1 MPPGIGKYPL
11 KAVPV
16 WDGFQKTFPRKGCI
30 MMNKTI
36 KLVCAMLAVLLLAG
50 CAAKNEPILTT
61 AATEP
66 AVETTAETTQAP
78 TETPEPTVGETEPA
92 PSARVLPDGEYIVDF
107 DTDSGMFRANE
118 ACNGKGK
125 LTVENGVQTLH
136 VSLQSKKIVNLFP
149 GTAAEAQE
157 PGAVW
162 LEPTVDTVTYSD
174 GLSEEVFGFDIPVA
188 SVGEEFDLAIIGTKG
203 VWYDHKVSVLNP
215 IPQAGSYL
223 CAVELSGGSGRASVS
238 SPAVLVS
245 DGETLMATIQWSSP
259 NYTYMIVDDVQY
271 DPIQEEGNSTFR
283 IPVTLDRDIPVSACT
298 VAMSTPH
305 LVEYTLRFDS
315 TTLAQGE

>member
-1 MPPGIGKYPL
+1 MK
-11 KAVPV
+11 
-16 WDGFQKTFPRKGCI
+16 
-30 MMNKTI
+30 KTI
-36 KLVCAMLAVLLLAG
+36 KLVSGLLAVLLLAG
-50 CAAKNEPILTT
+50 CGAADETVSTT
-61 AATEP
+61 AATES
-66 AVETTAETTQAP
+66 AVETTTETTQAP
-78 TETPEPTVGETEPA
+78 TETSEPTVQETEPA
-92 PSARVLPDGEYIVDF
+92 VSPRVLPDGVYIVDF

-136 VSLQSKKIVNLFP
+136 VSLQSKKIVNLFL

-188 SVGEEFDLAIIGTKG
+188 SVGEEFDLALIGTKG

-215 IPQAGSYL
+215 IPQEGSYT
-223 CAVELSGGSGRASVS
+223 CAVELTGGSGRASVS

-259 NYTYMIVDDVQY
+259 HYTYMIVDDVQY

>member
-1 MPPGIGKYPL
+1 MK
-11 KAVPV
+11 KA
-16 WDGFQKTFPRKGCI
+16 
-30 MMNKTI
+30 I
-36 KLVCAMLAVLLLAG
+36 KLVSALLAVLLLAG
-50 CAAKNEPILTT
+50 CAAKNETIPTT

-78 TETPEPTVGETEPA
+78 TEIPEPTEQATEPA
-92 PSARVLPDGEYIVDF
+92 ASVRVLPDGEYIVDF

-188 SVGEEFDLAIIGTKG
+188 SVGGEFDLAIIGTKG

-223 CAVELSGGSGRASVS
+223 CAVELSGGAGRASVS

-245 DGETLMATIQWSSP
+245 DGETLKATIQWSSP
-259 NYTYMIVDDVQY
+259 HYTYMIVDGVQY
-271 DPIQEEGNSTFR
+271 DPIQEEGNSTFQ
-283 IPVTLDRDIPVSACT
+283 IPVNLDQDISVSACT
-298 VAMSTPH
+298 EAMSTPH
-305 LVEYTLRFDS
+305 LVEYTLHFDS
-315 TTLAQGE
+315 ATLAPSGEK

>member
-1 MPPGIGKYPL
+1 MK
-11 KAVPV
+11 KAIHLTSV
-16 WDGFQKTFPRKGCI
+16 
-30 MMNKTI
+30 
-36 KLVCAMLAVLLLAG
+36 LLAVLLLAG
-50 CAAKNEPILTT
+50 CGAAGETISTT
-61 AATEP
+61 AATVTAP
-66 AVETTAETTQAP
+66 ETTIETTEAP
-78 TETPEPTVGETEPA
+78 TETMELTVQETEPA
-92 PSARVLPDGEYIVDF
+92 VVARVLPDGVYIVDF

-125 LTVENGVQTLH
+125 LTVENGVQILH

-188 SVGEEFDLAIIGTKG
+188 SVGEEFDLALIGTKG

-215 IPQAGSYL
+215 IPQEGSYT
-223 CAVELSGGSGRASVS
+223 CAVELTGGSGRASVS
-238 SPAVLVS
+238 SPAALVS
-245 DGETLMATIQWSSP
+245 DGETLMATIVWSSP

-271 DPIQEEGNSTFR
+271 DPIQEEGNSTFQ
-283 IPVTLDRDIPVSACT
+283 IPVTLDQDISVSACT

-305 LVEYTLRFDS
+305 EVAYTLHFDS
-315 TTLAQGE
+315 TTLTRSGEE

>member
-1 MPPGIGKYPL
+1 MK
-11 KAVPV
+11 
-16 WDGFQKTFPRKGCI
+16 
-30 MMNKTI
+30 KTI
-36 KLVCAMLAVLLLAG
+36 KLVCAMLAILLLAG
-50 CAAKNEPILTT
+50 CGAKNEPIPTT
-61 AATEP
+61 AATES
-66 AVETTAETTQAP
+66 AMETAIETTQAP
-78 TETPEPTVGETEPA
+78 TETPEPTEQETEPA
-92 PSARVLPDGEYIVDF
+92 VSARVLPDGEYIVDF

-125 LTVENGVQTLH
+125 LTVENGVQILH

-149 GTAAEAQE
+149 GTAEQAQE

-174 GLSEEVFGFDIPVA
+174 GLSEEVYGFDIPVV
-188 SVGEEFDLAIIGTKG
+188 SVGEEFDLALIGTKG

-215 IPQAGSYL
+215 IPRAGSFL
-223 CAVELSGGSGRASVS
+223 CAVELTGGSGRASVS

-259 NYTYMIVDDVQY
+259 NYTYMMVGDVQY

-283 IPVTLDRDIPVSACT
+283 IPVTLDQDISVSACT
-298 VAMSTPH
+298 EAMSTPH
-305 LVEYTLRFDS
+305 LVEYTLHFDS
-315 TTLAQGE
+315 ATLTQSGEE

>member
-36 KLVCAMLAVLLLAG
+36 KLVSALLAVLLLAG
-50 CAAKNEPILTT
+50 CGAKNEPILTT

-188 SVGEEFDLAIIGTKG
+188 SVGGEFDLAIIGTKG

-215 IPQAGSYL
+215 IPQAGSFL

-315 TTLAQGE
+315 TTLAKGE

>member
-1 MPPGIGKYPL
+1 MK
-11 KAVPV
+11 
-16 WDGFQKTFPRKGCI
+16 
-30 MMNKTI
+30 KTI
-36 KLVCAMLAVLLLAG
+36 KLVSALLAVLLLAG
-50 CAAKNEPILTT
+50 CGAADETISTT
-61 AATEP
+61 AATVT
-66 AVETTAETTQAP
+66 ATETTAETTEAP
-78 TETPEPTVGETEPA
+78 TETTEPTVQETEPA
-92 PSARVLPDGEYIVDF
+92 VSPRVLPDGEYIVDF

-118 ACNGKGK
+118 ACNGKGT

-149 GTAAEAQE
+149 GTAEQAQE

-174 GLSEEVFGFDIPVA
+174 GLSEEVYGFDIPVV
-188 SVGEEFDLAIIGTKG
+188 SVGEEFDLALIGTKG

-215 IPQAGSYL
+215 IPQAGSFL
-223 CAVELSGGSGRASVS
+223 CAVELTGGSGRASVS

-245 DGETLMATIQWSSP
+245 DEETLMATIQWSSP

-271 DPIQEEGNSTFR
+271 DPIQEKGNSTFR
-283 IPVTLDRDIPVSACT
+283 IPVILDRDIPVSACT

-315 TTLAQGE
+315 TTLTQSGEE

>member
-1 MPPGIGKYPL
+1 MK
-11 KAVPV
+11 
-16 WDGFQKTFPRKGCI
+16 
-30 MMNKTI
+30 KTI
-36 KLVCAMLAVLLLAG
+36 KLVSGLLAVLLLTG
-50 CAAKNEPILTT
+50 CGTADTPT
-61 AATEP
+61 AATE
-66 AVETTAETTQAP
+66 ATVTAAETTTETTAEA
-78 TETPEPTVGETEPA
+78 TETTAEVTESA
-92 PSARVLPDGEYIVDF
+92 VSARVLPDGEYIVDF

-118 ACNGKGK
+118 ACNGKGT

-136 VSLQSKKIVNLFP
+136 VSLQSKKIVNLFL
-149 GTAAEAQE
+149 GTAEQAQE

-174 GLSEEVFGFDIPVA
+174 GLSEEVFGFDIPVT

-215 IPQAGSYL
+215 IPQAGSFL
-223 CAVELSGGSGRASVS
+223 CGVELTGGSGRASVS
-238 SPAVLVS
+238 SPAVLNS

-271 DPIQEEGNSTFR
+271 DPIQEEGNSTFQ
-283 IPVTLDRDIPVSACT
+283 IPVILDQDISVSACT

-305 LVEYTLRFDS
+305 EVAYTLHFDS
-315 TTLAQGE
+315 TTLTQSGEE

>member
-1 MPPGIGKYPL
+1 MK
-11 KAVPV
+11 
-16 WDGFQKTFPRKGCI
+16 
-30 MMNKTI
+30 KTI
-36 KLVCAMLAVLLLAG
+36 KLVSGLLAVLLLAG
-50 CAAKNEPILTT
+50 CGAADETVSTT
-61 AATEP
+61 AATES
-66 AVETTAETTQAP
+66 AVETTTETTQAP
-78 TETPEPTVGETEPA
+78 TETSEPTVQETEPA
-92 PSARVLPDGEYIVDF
+92 VSPRVLPDGVYIVDF

-125 LTVENGVQTLH
+125 LTVENGVQILH

-149 GTAAEAQE
+149 GPAAEAQE

-162 LEPTVDTVTYSD
+162 LEPTMDTVTYSD

-188 SVGEEFDLAIIGTKG
+188 SVGEEFDLALIGTKG

-215 IPQAGSYL
+215 IPQEGSYT
-223 CAVELSGGSGRASVS
+223 CAVELTGGSGRASVS

-259 NYTYMIVDDVQY
+259 NYTYMIVGDVQY
-271 DPIQEEGNSTFR
+271 DPIQQEGNSTFQ
-283 IPVTLDRDIPVSACT
+283 IPVTLDRDISVSACT

-305 LVEYTLRFDS
+305 LVEYTLHFDS

>member
-1 MPPGIGKYPL
+1 MK
-11 KAVPV
+11 
-16 WDGFQKTFPRKGCI
+16 KT
-30 MMNKTI
+30 T
-36 KLVCAMLAVLLLAG
+36 KLVSGLLAVLLLAG
-50 CAAKNEPILTT
+50 CGAAGEMISTT
-61 AATEP
+61 AATVTAP
-66 AVETTAETTQAP
+66 ETTIETTEAP
-78 TETPEPTVGETEPA
+78 TETMEPTVQETEPA
-92 PSARVLPDGEYIVDF
+92 VSPRVLPDGVYIVDF

-188 SVGEEFDLAIIGTKG
+188 SVGGEFDLAIIGTKG

-283 IPVTLDRDIPVSACT
+283 SPVTLDRDIPVSACT

>member
-1 MPPGIGKYPL
+1 MK
-11 KAVPV
+11 
-16 WDGFQKTFPRKGCI
+16 KT
-30 MMNKTI
+30 T
-36 KLVCAMLAVLLLAG
+36 KLVSGLLAVLLLAG
-50 CAAKNEPILTT
+50 CGAAGEMISTT
-61 AATEP
+61 AATVTAP
-66 AVETTAETTQAP
+66 ETTIETTEAP
-78 TETPEPTVGETEPA
+78 TETMEPTVQETEPA
-92 PSARVLPDGEYIVDF
+92 VSPRVLPDGVYIVDF

-188 SVGEEFDLAIIGTKG
+188 SVGEEFDLALIGTKG

-215 IPQAGSYL
+215 IPQAGSFL
-223 CAVELSGGSGRASVS
+223 CAVDLSGGSGRASVS

>member
-1 MPPGIGKYPL
+1 MK
-11 KAVPV
+11 
-16 WDGFQKTFPRKGCI
+16 
-30 MMNKTI
+30 KTI
-36 KLVCAMLAVLLLAG
+36 KLVSGLLAVLLLAG
-50 CAAKNEPILTT
+50 CGAADETVSTT
-61 AATEP
+61 AATES
-66 AVETTAETTQAP
+66 AVETTTETTQAP
-78 TETPEPTVGETEPA
+78 TETSEPTVQETEPA
-92 PSARVLPDGEYIVDF
+92 VSPRVLPDGVYIVDF

-136 VSLQSKKIVNLFP
+136 VSLQSKKIVNLFL

-188 SVGEEFDLAIIGTKG
+188 SVGEEFDLALIGTKG

-223 CAVELSGGSGRASVS
+223 CAVELTGGSGRASVS

-245 DGETLMATIQWSSP
+245 DGDTLMATIQWSSP
-259 NYTYMIVDDVQY
+259 HYTYMIVDDVQY

>member
-50 CAAKNEPILTT
+50 CGAKNEPILTT

-188 SVGEEFDLAIIGTKG
+188 SVGGEFDLAIIGTKG

-215 IPQAGSYL
+215 IPQAGSFL

-315 TTLAQGE
+315 TTLAKGE

>member
-50 CAAKNEPILTT
+50 CGAKNEPILTT

-92 PSARVLPDGEYIVDF
+92 PSVRVLPDGEYIVDF

-188 SVGEEFDLAIIGTKG
+188 SVGGEFDLAIIGTKG

-315 TTLAQGE
+315 TTLAKGE